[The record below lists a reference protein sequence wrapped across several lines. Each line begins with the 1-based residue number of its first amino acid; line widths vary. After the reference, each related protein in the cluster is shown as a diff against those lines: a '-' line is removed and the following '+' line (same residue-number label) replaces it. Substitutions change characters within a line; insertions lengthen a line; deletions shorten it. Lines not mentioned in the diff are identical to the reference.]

1 MIGRKDWRTPPAF
14 FRQEWE
20 KYRFTVDAAADDDNA
35 LVRPCQYLA
44 LAPKPVGTWD
54 ACCDHAVGRY
64 YTAET
69 NGLNPEH
76 YAQGDRVWSNPPYD
90 ASLLKWLALA
100 SETRLRGVFWE
111 LLLQPATDTRWW
123 HRYVWDGR
131 LGRPREGVELE
142 FLPYRTHFIDPD
154 APEKDSPRGAN
165 VLVRFWPEGF
175 QL

>member
-1 MIGRKDWRTPPAF
+1 MGGKKDWRTPPAF

-20 KYRFTVDAAADDDNA
+20 KYRFNVDAAADDQNA
-35 LVRPCQYLA
+35 LVRPQDWRPFLA
-44 LAPKPVGTWD
+44 
-54 ACCDHAVGRY
+54 HAIGRY

-69 NGLNPEH
+69 NGLDSEH
-76 YAQGDRVWSNPPYD
+76 YVEGDRVWSNPPYD

-131 LGRPREGVELE
+131 LGRPREGVEVE
-142 FLPYRTHFIDPD
+142 FLPYRIHFIDPD
-154 APEKDSPRGAN
+154 HPERDSPRGAN